1 MYSILNYDLQVQ
13 LFQELECILYED
25 SFFVCK
31 FKVYTL
37 LDVA

>member
-1 MYSILNYDLQVQ
+1 MYSISNYDLQVQ

-25 SFFVCK
+25 RFSVCK
-31 FKVYTL
+31 FKVHTL